1 MQRCWLRFLAAES
14 QAWTTKC
21 GSMTVS
27 KYSGHNNYQP
37 TRWMPHPARKLSK
50 LFTQKSLKGRNPIST
65 QDRMIRK
72 NPIILLRLR
81 FRSLHLPM
89 LCSFGGP
96 SLSRAIFPMFLLRK
110 RRKSCNQSHFRARAF
125 CPKKGGMGEGGG
137 GGGMGASCPRSQQCW
152 ISETSAP
159 RQI

>member
-37 TRWMPHPARKLSK
+37 TRWMPHPASKLSK

-72 NPIILLRLR
+72 NPIILLRLSISIPTPPHALQLR
-81 FRSLHLPM
+81 RPVAVQGHLSDVLATEAEEVLQPI
-89 LCSFGGP
+89 SFSG
-96 SLSRAIFPMFLLRK
+96 SRLLSE
-110 RRKSCNQSHFRARAF
+110 
-125 CPKKGGMGEGGG
+125 KGRDGGG
-137 GGGMGASCPRSQQCW
+137 GRRRWHGGILS
-152 ISETSAP
+152 
-159 RQI
+159 